1 MRREAFLEL
10 LPVPLSDDEV
20 HERAKEAAG
29 VVTRIQAKKLELET
43 HKEEAKTRTKKL
55 ETEED
60 AITARAYEL
69 ALAVKSRREPRQVE
83 CREVYRDHTI
93 YTVRQDTLEEVSSR
107 AATKAEIE
115 DCQQVSMFP
124 AKKGKLTAVDDK
136 APDKSKN

>member
-1 MRREAFLEL
+1 MEL
-10 LPVPLSDDEV
+10 LPVPLSEDEV

-29 VVTRIQAKKLELET
+29 VVTRIQAKKLELEA

-55 ETEED
+55 ENEEE
-60 AITARAYEL
+60 AITARACEL

-115 DCQQVSMFP
+115 DCLQVSLFP
-124 AKKGKLTAVDDK
+124 DKKGKLTAVGDK